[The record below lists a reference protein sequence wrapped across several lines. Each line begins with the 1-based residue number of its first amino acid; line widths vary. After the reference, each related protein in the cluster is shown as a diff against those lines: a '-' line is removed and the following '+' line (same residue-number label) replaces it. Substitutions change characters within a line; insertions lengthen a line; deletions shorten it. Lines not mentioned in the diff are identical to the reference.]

1 VPTFPQKGQFQA
13 SKKSQLAL
21 IKNDFAPAFQ
31 AYDEGSIP
39 FTRSNRFNHLGRG
52 HRAIPTSGLPL
63 NALSA

>member
-1 VPTFPQKGQFQA
+1 VRRVNFYAKGQFQA

-39 FTRSNRFNHLGRG
+39 FTRSNLFNYLASRG
-52 HRAIPTSGLPL
+52 LEVDTSP
-63 NALSA
+63 SR